1 MQVDRPNTLDLQEA
15 VKRRRSLSGRT
26 RHDGLI
32 RQRHVNVQ
40 PNQPRIRH
48 VLERPSRHRPR
59 VWRLEASSAPLLTYP
74 WRVRIDIMLLQNQPW
89 PVLRERALRAEAM
102 GFTGLW
108 MADHFVNPYVPDQ
121 DWFESWTLLG
131 AIAEATQTIRLGP
144 MVSSLT
150 LRNPAMLARAA
161 MTLDHISGGRFDLG
175 MGAGGAP
182 LDHSM
187 VGVPPFTPDE
197 RAERFRDSVQI
208 VSDLLTSGATTAP
221 EGSHYDVMEA
231 QVRPSPVQ
239 QPLPITVA
247 GLGKSALRVAARYGA
262 TWNTMGMARG
272 RDLKGLLPHD
282 EAMVITA
289 ERSATID
296 RFLEE
301 EGRDPSGI
309 RRSYL
314 VAGTYSGAT
323 PTVPEFLHIVEDLQH
338 IGMTDA
344 VIYWPS
350 EPANEAALERLAMEA
365 LPQIAG

>member
-1 MQVDRPNTLDLQEA
+1 
-15 VKRRRSLSGRT
+15 
-26 RHDGLI
+26 
-32 RQRHVNVQ
+32 
-40 PNQPRIRH
+40 
-48 VLERPSRHRPR
+48 
-59 VWRLEASSAPLLTYP
+59 
-74 WRVRIDIMLLQNQPW
+74 MLLQNRPW
-89 PVLRERALRAEAM
+89 SVLRERAARAEAM

-131 AIAEATQTIRLGP
+131 AIAEATTTIRLGP

-187 VGVPPFTPDE
+187 TGVPAFTPDE
-197 RAERFRDSVQI
+197 RATRFRDSVHI
-208 VSDLLTSGATTAP
+208 VSDLLTSGVASAP
-221 EGSHYDVMEA
+221 EGSHYDVTAA
-231 QVRPSPVQ
+231 QVHPSPVQ
-239 QPLPITVA
+239 TPLPITVA
-247 GLGKSALRVAARYGA
+247 GLGKSALRVAARYGS

-272 RDLKGLLPHD
+272 RDLKGLLPHE
-282 EAMVITA
+282 EAMVITG
-289 ERSATID
+289 ERSTTMD

-301 EGRDPSGI
+301 EGRDPSSI

-323 PTVPEFLHIVEDLQH
+323 PTVPQFLSLTEDLQH
-338 IGMTDA
+338 VGMTDV

-350 EPANEAALERLAMEA
+350 DPENEAALERLATDA
-365 LPQIAG
+365 LPQLAS

>member
-1 MQVDRPNTLDLQEA
+1 M
-15 VKRRRSLSGRT
+15 
-26 RHDGLI
+26 
-32 RQRHVNVQ
+32 
-40 PNQPRIRH
+40 
-48 VLERPSRHRPR
+48 R
-59 VWRLEASSAPLLTYP
+59 V
-74 WRVRIDIMLLQNQPW
+74 DIMLLQNRPW
-89 PVLRERALRAEAM
+89 PVLRDRAARAEAM

-108 MADHFVNPYVPDQ
+108 MADHFVNPYRPDQ

-131 AIAEATQTIRLGP
+131 AIAEATQTIRFGP

-161 MTLDHISGGRFDLG
+161 MTLDHISGGRLDLG

-187 VGVPPFTPDE
+187 TGTPTFTPDE
-197 RAERFRDSVQI
+197 RAARFHDSVKI
-208 VSDLLTSGATTAP
+208 VSELLRSGVASAP
-221 EGSHYDVMEA
+221 EGSHFHVEDARVH
-231 QVRPSPVQ
+231 PPPVQ

-247 GLGKSALRVAARYGA
+247 ALGKHALRVAARYGA

-272 RDLKGLLPHD
+272 RDLKGLLPHE
-282 EAMVITA
+282 EAMAITA
-289 ERSATID
+289 ERSATLD

-301 EGRDPSGI
+301 EGRTTSSI

-323 PTVPEFLHIVEDLQH
+323 PTVDEFLAMAEDLQR
-338 IGMTDA
+338 IGMREV

-350 EPANEAALERLAMEA
+350 EPSNEPALERLAAEA
-365 LPQIAG
+365 IPQLAS